1 VTLSFPELK
10 TDEALLAC
18 DIDKEFGRQSSSA
31 RTICINTLYV
41 QQTYH
46 IPSPSCSNTPTN
58 SLDCARTL
66 PLTSQSKWRLAT
78 KVHAQATTA
87 ARTQTAAT
95 TTQETHATPAT
106 HDPAAKEATPAIAL
120 PTLPAAAAEA
130 ATHTEAQ
137 TATIAK
143 TALALP
149 IAPPTMSTTTTHA
162 NVLPHAHHAAHPTP
176 AIANLSKLKNLPLK

>member
-1 VTLSFPELK
+1 MK
-10 TDEALLAC
+10 TAEALLAC
-18 DIDKEFGRQSSSA
+18 DIDNEFGRQSTSA
-31 RTICINTLYV
+31 RTNCINTLYV
-41 QQTYH
+41 QQTYYN
-46 IPSPSCSNTPTN
+46 PSPASSDTPTN
-58 SLDCARTL
+58 SLDFAQPL

-95 TTQETHATPAT
+95 KTQETHATPAT
-106 HDPAAKEATPAIAL
+106 HDPAATEATPAIAL

-137 TATIAK
+137 TATIVK

-149 IAPPTMSTTTTHA
+149 IALPTMATTTTHA